1 MRAMSRTGVSKQASG
16 DRATADIGR
25 AFAGALLFSLPLLM
39 TMEMWWLGFYMSPH
53 KLVLLLLVTFPLLVG
68 LSRYGGFRP
77 AGTLAEGVV
86 DALVALA
93 VAAIAALLILY
104 LFGALEWG
112 MSAREVVGK
121 IGLQMVPGSIG
132 AMLARNQLRA
142 QEDGPDEERKRHPS
156 YGGELFLMAIGAL
169 FLSLNVAPT
178 EEMVLIAY
186 QMSFWH
192 ELGLITLSLM
202 LMHAFVYRL
211 GFVGQEE
218 PAEHETFWSLFAR
231 FTIVGYVIVL
241 VMSLFVLWTFERTA
255 GLAAQEIL
263 SAAIVLA
270 FPGSIGAAV
279 ARLVL

>member
-1 MRAMSRTGVSKQASG
+1 MIPASVDETLSG
-16 DRATADIGR
+16 GRATVDIGR

-39 TMEMWWLGFYMSPH
+39 TMEMWWLGFYMSPLR
-53 KLVLLLLVTFPLLVG
+53 LVLLLVVTFPLLVG

-77 AGTLAEGVV
+77 TGTLAEGIV

-93 VAAIAALLILY
+93 VAAVAAILILY
-104 LFGALEWG
+104 LFGVLQWG
-112 MSAREVVGK
+112 MSAREIVGK

-132 AMLARNQLRA
+132 AMLARNQLGR
-142 QEDGPDEERKRHPS
+142 QEDGPDKERKRHPS
-156 YGGELFLMAIGAL
+156 YGGELFLMAVGAL

-192 ELGLITLSLM
+192 ELGLIALSLA

-218 PAEHETFWSLFAR
+218 PGEHETFWSLLAR
-231 FTIVGYVIVL
+231 FTIAGYVIVL
-241 VMSLFVLWTFERTA
+241 LMSLFALWTFERTA
-255 GLAAQEIL
+255 GLGTQEIL
-263 SAAIVLA
+263 SAAVVLA
-270 FPGSIGAAV
+270 FPGAIGAAM